1 MYISFRIESKIWFIA
16 YIIVH
21 LYIYIYTLIFIQIYT
36 RFDEENLEKNI

>member
-21 LYIYIYTLIFIQIYT
+21 LYIYITLIFIQIYT